1 MSRRVE
7 RFYRAD
13 PSRQEETGG
22 SGLGLASVKP
32 IVEAHEGEVSVES
45 ALGSGTAFTIAL
57 PMRAAHALVSS
68 TTPLEAALR
77 SPAE

>member
-1 MSRRVE
+1 
-7 RFYRAD
+7 
-13 PSRQEETGG
+13 
-22 SGLGLASVKP
+22 VKP